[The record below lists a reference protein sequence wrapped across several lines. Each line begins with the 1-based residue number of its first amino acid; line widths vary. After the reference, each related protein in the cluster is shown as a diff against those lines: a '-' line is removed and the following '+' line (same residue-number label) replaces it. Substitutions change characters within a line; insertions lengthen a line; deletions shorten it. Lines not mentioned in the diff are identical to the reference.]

1 MQESDPTYLAHVA
14 FSNANDLCARP
25 SCCNVL
31 GRSLRLAGVSA
42 EDTGVRS
49 ESDHCSGLHAA
60 DGACAAG
67 DEDDL
72 VLCGRA
78 NIGLATRVAFL
89 SLLYTR
95 ATH

>member
-1 MQESDPTYLAHVA
+1 MQEPDPIYLAHVA
-14 FSNANDLCARP
+14 FSNANDLGARP

-42 EDTGVRS
+42 QDTGVRT

-72 VLCGRA
+72 VL
-78 NIGLATRVAFL
+78 
-89 SLLYTR
+89 
-95 ATH
+95 